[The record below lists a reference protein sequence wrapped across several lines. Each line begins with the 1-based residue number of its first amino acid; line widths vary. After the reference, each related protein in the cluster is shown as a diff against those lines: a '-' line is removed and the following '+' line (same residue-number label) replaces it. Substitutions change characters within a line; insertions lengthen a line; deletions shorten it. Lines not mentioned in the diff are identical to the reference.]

1 MKLCMIGV
9 RGHNNY
15 VLSGLPLTDVSVD
28 GLCTAAEGDDAR
40 GLVSKCRD
48 LGHEPRVWDQPAEM
62 LDAVRP
68 ELVSIAGPFHRHAEI
83 CVEAFRRGIHVF
95 CEKPVALTLDELEEV
110 AEARESAGVHF
121 AAMMGLRYDPAFHT
135 AWRRVREGAVGEVRL
150 LNARKSYRLG
160 RRAPFYQERAT
171 YGGTIPWVGS
181 HAVDW
186 IRWYTSGKS
195 FRSVYATHSAAHNRG
210 HGELEVSALCHFTL
224 EDDVY
229 ASVSIDYLRPDA
241 APSHGD
247 DRLHIVGSEGVLDV
261 LGGEVV
267 LIGAGGDGEQR
278 LETSCDRQIFPDFVA
293 AAPGRSQALLGPE
306 DAIEMTRA
314 CLLARE
320 SADSGRIVSFP

>member
-1 MKLCMIGV
+1 MKLCMVGV
-9 RGHNNY
+9 RGHNSY
-15 VLSGLPLTDVSVD
+15 VLSGLPLTDVSVA
-28 GLCTAAEGDDAR
+28 GLCTAAAGDDAR
-40 GLVSKCRD
+40 GLLTRCRD

-62 LDAVRP
+62 LDAVEP
-68 ELVSIAGPFHRHAEI
+68 DLVSIAGPFHRHAEI
-83 CVEAFRRGIHVF
+83 CVEAFRRGVHVF
-95 CEKPVALTLDELEEV
+95 CEKPVALTLEQLDEV
-110 AEARESAGVHF
+110 AAAREAAGVHF

-135 AWRRVREGAVGEVRL
+135 AWRAVGDGLVGEVRL
-150 LNARKSYRLG
+150 LNTQKSYRLG
-160 RRAPFYQERAT
+160 RRAPFYQDRAT

-195 FRSVYATHSAAHNRG
+195 FRSVYAEHSAAHNRG
-210 HGELEVSALCHFTL
+210 HGELEVSAVCHFTL
-224 EDDVY
+224 EGDVL

-247 DRLHIVGSEGVLDV
+247 DRVRIAGTEGVLDV

-267 LIGAGGDGEQR
+267 LTRAGGDGEER
-278 LETSCDRQIFPDFVA
+278 LPADCDRQIFPDFVA
-293 AAPGRSQALLGPE
+293 AAAGRSQALLGPE

-320 SADSGRIVSFP
+320 SADSGRIVRFP

>member
-1 MKLCMIGV
+1 MKLCMVGV
-9 RGHNNY
+9 RGHNSY
-15 VLSGLPLTDVSVD
+15 VLSGLPLTDVSVA
-28 GLCTAAEGDDAR
+28 GVCTAAAGDDAR
-40 GLVSKCRD
+40 GLLTRCRD

-62 LDAVRP
+62 LDAVEP
-68 ELVSIAGPFHRHAEI
+68 DLVSIAGPFHRHAEI
-83 CVEAFRRGIHVF
+83 CVEAFRRGVHVF
-95 CEKPVALTLDELEEV
+95 CEKPVALTLEQLDEV
-110 AEARESAGVHF
+110 AAAREAAGVHF

-135 AWRRVREGAVGEVRL
+135 AWRAVGDGLVGEVRL
-150 LNARKSYRLG
+150 LNTQKSYRLG
-160 RRAPFYQERAT
+160 RRAPFYQDRAT

-195 FRSVYATHSAAHNRG
+195 FRSVYAEHSAAHNRG
-210 HGELEVSALCHFTL
+210 HGELEVSAVCHFTL
-224 EDDVY
+224 EGDVL

-247 DRLHIVGSEGVLDV
+247 DRVRIAGTEGVLDV

-267 LIGAGGDGEQR
+267 LTRAGGDGEER
-278 LETSCDRQIFPDFVA
+278 LPADCDRQIFPDFVA
-293 AAPGRSQALLGPE
+293 AAAGRSQALLGPE

-320 SADSGRIVSFP
+320 SADSGRIVRFP